1 MNGNIKLCSQDK
13 INNKQNSIVQK
24 KNKYNDIIK
33 KYLHK
38 IDDQIWKLLIL
49 RKEAIENY
57 KAFKKSYINENNDL
71 TVIETLSGKNI
82 QDSKMNQ
89 G

>member
-1 MNGNIKLCSQDK
+1 MNGNIKWCSQDK

-71 TVIETLSGKNI
+71 TVIETLSGKKI
-82 QDSKMNQ
+82 YKTPR
-89 G
+89 